1 MRNLAILLSS
11 AYTMGL
17 KLYIV
22 IDENNI
28 RVLMFMKMLGRV
40 QKRARNE
47 LKAFMVLFAQ
57 LRPVDKVKHTKC
69 LAGTDKTD
77 GHGEMD

>member
-28 RVLMFMKMLGRV
+28 RVLMSMKMLGRV
-40 QKRARNE
+40 QKRARKE
-47 LKAFMVLFAQ
+47 LKAFLVRFGSLDML
-57 LRPVDKVKHTKC
+57 TW
-69 LAGTDKTD
+69 
-77 GHGEMD
+77 

>member
-1 MRNLAILLSS
+1 MRNLAILLSP

-28 RVLMFMKMLGRV
+28 QVLMLMKILGGV
-40 QKRARNE
+40 QKRARKE
-47 LKAFMVLFAQ
+47 LKAFLVLFGQ
-57 LRPVDKVKHTKC
+57 LRHADLVKWT
-69 LAGTDKTD
+69 
-77 GHGEMD
+77 

>member
-28 RVLMFMKMLGRV
+28 QVLMFMKMLGRV

-47 LKAFMVLFAQ
+47 LKAFMVLFGQ
-57 LRPVDKVKHTKC
+57 LRPVDKVKWTKG
-69 LAGTDKTD
+69 LVGTD
-77 GHGEMD
+77 

>member
-1 MRNLAILLSS
+1 MHNYHNLCKRQPENEEFPILLSS

-40 QKRARNE
+40 QKRARKE
-47 LKAFMVLFAQ
+47 LKAFLVLLGQ
-57 LRPVDKVKHTKC
+57 LRHADLVKWT
-69 LAGTDKTD
+69 
-77 GHGEMD
+77 